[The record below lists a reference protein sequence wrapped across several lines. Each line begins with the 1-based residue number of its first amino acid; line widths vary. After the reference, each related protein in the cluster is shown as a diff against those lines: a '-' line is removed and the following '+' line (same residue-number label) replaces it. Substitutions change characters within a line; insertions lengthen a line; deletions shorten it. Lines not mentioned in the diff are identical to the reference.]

1 MKPQNN
7 SYKRGILA
15 KPKHEP
21 DTTKFKLIVWYAE
34 KPNGEFYSEV
44 EKLQNKNRK
53 YHDSIDFIL
62 TPGGYVTRHDEAL
75 NKLLHHLEKYKSK
88 IINAWLLMNDFA
100 NSKQYLIGQF
110 FKDENKNKFIQ
121 PTFTKY
127 EKIQYNEKIIF
138 DKWNKEQFE
147 IKQREL
153 IANQVFCTGLLAPP
167 IREFTLKHFET
178 L

>member
-1 MKPQNN
+1 MNKPN

-15 KPKHEP
+15 KPNHEK
-21 DTTKFKLIVWYAE
+21 DSTKFKLICWYAE
-34 KPNGEFYSEV
+34 KPSGEYYSEV

-62 TPGGYVTRHDEAL
+62 TPSGYVTRHDEAL
-75 NKLLHHLEKYKSK
+75 NKLLQHLEKYKSR

-110 FKDENKNKFIQ
+110 HKDENKNKFIQ
-121 PTFTKY
+121 PLFTHYSKVKY
-127 EKIQYNEKIIF
+127 REKIIF
-138 DKWNKEQFE
+138 SESNPEQFE
-147 IKQREL
+147 IKEREL
-153 IANQVFCTGLLAPP
+153 QANEVFCTGLLAAPL
-167 IREFTLKHFET
+167 REFTLRHFET

>member
-1 MKPQNN
+1 MKQTNN
-7 SYKRGILA
+7 NYKRGILA

-100 NSKQYLIGQF
+100 DSKQYLIGQF
-110 FKDENKNKFIQ
+110 FKDENKNKFVQ
-121 PTFTKY
+121 PTFTNYQKIKY
-127 EKIQYNEKIIF
+127 TEKIYF
-138 DKWNKEQFE
+138 DKSNPEQFD
-147 IKQREL
+147 IKEKEL
-153 IANQVFCTGLLAPP
+153 QVNEVFCTGLLAAPL
-167 IREFTLKHFET
+167 REFTLRHFEN

>member
-1 MKPQNN
+1 MNQQNN
-7 SYKRGILA
+7 TYKRGILA
-15 KPKHEP
+15 KPKHEK

-34 KPNGEFYSEV
+34 KPNGEYYSEV
-44 EKLQNKNRK
+44 EKLQNRNRK

-100 NSKQYLIGQF
+100 DSKQYLIGQF

-121 PTFTKY
+121 PTFTNYQKIKY
-127 EKIQYNEKIIF
+127 TEKIYF
-138 DKWNKEQFE
+138 DKSNPEQFD
-147 IKQREL
+147 IKEKEL
-153 IANQVFCTGLLAPP
+153 QVNEVFCTGLLAAPL
-167 IREFTLKHFET
+167 REFTLKHFET